1 MNYRIIPVPA
11 EFAHRI
17 RTTLRDDAGNALS
30 VWTSDS
36 HGNPCRSCLRVTH
49 PGERLI
55 LCAYTPFESTGPY
68 VESGPIFI
76 HADACDGY
84 DPSAGFPED
93 FLGRDLTLRS
103 YGSTE
108 RGILSIVAAEV
119 APAGAA
125 APALARLFGDPR
137 ASFVHA
143 RNPSWGCYD
152 FRLERPA

>member
-84 DPSAGFPED
+84 DPSAG
-93 FLGRDLTLRS
+93 
-103 YGSTE
+103 STE